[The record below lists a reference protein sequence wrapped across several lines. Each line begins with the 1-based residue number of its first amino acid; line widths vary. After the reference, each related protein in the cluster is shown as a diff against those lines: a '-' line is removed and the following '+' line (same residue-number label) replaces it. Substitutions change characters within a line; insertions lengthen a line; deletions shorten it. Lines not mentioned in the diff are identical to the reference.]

1 MKCRS
6 ALRHIPKINMPSGQ
20 YMVQGT
26 RKAPTGNRALKVISW
41 NLLRLTGAG
50 VADVAALIERHRPD
64 LLLLQEATEELA
76 ALPALVGG
84 HFFREPLDGR
94 IYGLAVWSPHP
105 LPRPYALRLPVSQ
118 VPGRVPPRLA
128 QIVRLGDIA
137 FANVHLSHGQFL
149 NRWQL
154 LHIANSLDGPA
165 AIVGDYNAVGPIKLA
180 GFKDV
185 GPRQPTHV
193 ASNIISFRL
202 DRCMAR
208 GLRCSHG
215 RVLARGP
222 SDHHP
227 IALDLHVLPSAAHVS
242 GPRGA
247 QVRRAKLR
255 ANVERW
261 LRTMSDTPNRI
272 RVGQNLLEAFDLTL
286 RKAKRGRAQRPH
298 PASASNDN
306 MARRFDD
313 HASQ

>member
-1 MKCRS
+1 M
-6 ALRHIPKINMPSGQ
+6 
-20 YMVQGT
+20 
-26 RKAPTGNRALKVISW
+26 KVISW

-50 VADVAALIERHRPD
+50 VNDVAALIERHHPD
-64 LLLLQEATEELA
+64 LLLLQEATVELE
-76 ALPALVGG
+76 ALPAIVGG
-84 HFFREPLDGR
+84 FFYREPLDGR
-94 IYGLAVWSPHP
+94 IYGLAAWSPHP

-118 VPGRVPPRLA
+118 VPGRVPPRVA
-128 QIVRLGDIA
+128 QIVQFGEVA

-154 LHIANSLDGPA
+154 LHIASALDGPA

-180 GFKDV
+180 GFKDI
-185 GPRQPTHV
+185 GPRQPTH
-193 ASNIISFRL
+193 SPTNIISFRL

-227 IALDLHVLPSAAHVS
+227 IALDLHVVPGAAYDS
-242 GPRGA
+242 GRWA
-247 QVRRAKLR
+247 RRAKLR

-272 RVGQNLLEAFDLTL
+272 RIGHNLLDALDLRL
-286 RKAKRGRAQRPH
+286 RKARRGRPRHEGFRAN
-298 PASASNDN
+298 NDN
-306 MARRFDD
+306 LARDFEARADAD
-313 HASQ
+313 VG